1 MIKAAIFDFDGTLA
15 NTMPDLVTSLN
26 QMRAHFG
33 YAPITETD
41 VLRAVNN
48 ATPKYVRLCLPDDF
62 DESCMQE
69 AMDAYFAA
77 YAVYHL
83 DRTAPY
89 AGIPNLLTKLK
100 SDGIRLAVMSNKDDG
115 HVKEMTEALFPG
127 MFDSAWGT
135 VEGIPVKPNPARAF
149 LIAKEFGV
157 KPDETVFIGDS
168 DFDMITAVNAGMIPV
183 GVSWGYRDSE
193 TLAKGG
199 AAYIADDTDKLYDI
213 IKSL

>member
-62 DESCMQE
+62 DESRMQE

-135 VEGIPVKPNPARAF
+135 VDGIPVKPNPARAF

-168 DFDMITAVNAGMIPV
+168 DFDMITAVNAGMVPV

-193 TLAKGG
+193 TLSKGG